1 MFKKAIV
8 LAAAVALSGC
18 YQAMDEAA
26 REQAAAEAQEQQ
38 LSKSQAEWTQ
48 VVAALPNVR
57 SSLVMS
63 DYAAAKTAL
72 DQVYRQLYG
81 VVTASDLT
89 PEVRSRVTRLFPTL
103 IQLQSKVEAKDK
115 EAAVLADQLDD
126 MLRNTNEYLVSSG
139 WLRGG
144 GAGRGN
150 IHQQDRPGEDE
161 TPPVMDA
168 PRNQNGR

>member
-18 YQAMDEAA
+18 YQAMDQAA
-26 REQAAAEAQEQQ
+26 RDQAAAEAEAQQ
-38 LSKSQAEWTQ
+38 LSKSQAEWTH
-48 VVAALPNVR
+48 VVAAVPNIR
-57 SSLVMS
+57 QSLGKS
-63 DYAAAKTAL
+63 DFASAKTAL

-103 IQLQSKVEAKDK
+103 IQLQSKVEAQDK
-115 EAAVLADQLDD
+115 EAAILADKLDD

-144 GAGRGN
+144 GAGKGN
-150 IHQQDRPGEDE
+150 VPEEKTPNKDE
-161 TPPVMDA
+161 TPPIYDA
-168 PRNQNGR
+168 PNDNER